1 MNDPNNRLTRS
12 ELALLLAS
20 LLVMVASF
28 IALISGV

>member
-12 ELALLLAS
+12 ELALLLTS
-20 LLVMVASF
+20 LMVMVASF